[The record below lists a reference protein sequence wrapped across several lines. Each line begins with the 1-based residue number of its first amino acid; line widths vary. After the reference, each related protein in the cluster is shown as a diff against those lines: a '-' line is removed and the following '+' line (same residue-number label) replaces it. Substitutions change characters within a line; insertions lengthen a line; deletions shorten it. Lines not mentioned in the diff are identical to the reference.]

1 MKLAQK
7 LYHKGVFKRDDNM
20 KYGIKFLVGLMIS
33 ALLIVKWFERNKV
46 INILFS
52 LHLYLCKA
60 LLLLLQIVP
69 SAVTAD
75 TTTSAQ
81 KEKNITMND

>member
-1 MKLAQK
+1 
-7 LYHKGVFKRDDNM
+7 M

-33 ALLIVKWFERNKV
+33 ALLIVKWFERNTVK
-46 INILFS
+46 NILFS

-75 TTTSAQ
+75 KTTSVQ
-81 KEKNITMND
+81 KEKKNITMKDLVGKKVKNIEPKKR